1 MNDKIVAD
9 KIREITH
16 RLSGIVGEEIL
27 APLCVK
33 CPACEYKTE
42 LSDTELMWLYGQVGR
57 VLVKLC
63 FRCNAELVL
72 RSTSYSTYEI
82 TQWSANHNMWSA
94 QSGHKLAGEMWK
106 MSKAFEDMAKAI
118 GSVTINNCTV
128 EEKK

>member
-1 MNDKIVAD
+1 VNDKIVAD

-33 CPACEYKTE
+33 CPACEYMIGMV
-42 LSDTELMWLYGQVGR
+42 DTELMWLYGQVGR

-72 RSTSYSTYEI
+72 RSTSYNTYEI
-82 TQWSANHNMWSA
+82 TQWSASYNMWST
-94 QSGHKLAGEMWK
+94 QKLAGEMWK
-106 MSKAFEDMAKAI
+106 MNKAFEDMAKAI
-118 GSVTINNCTV
+118 GNVPIIVDWKETL
-128 EEKK
+128 EKK